1 MINRLF
7 KNKDVKVIILEVFL
21 IVLGLVGLT
30 LGVKYIMNSIN
41 VNVDT
46 SKLAIDSMN
55 ANVTNGTLTPI
66 EDSSVNINTTSNVL
80 RITFDVKGASTNTG
94 NNIIYDAILNID
106 ADCSLKNE
114 SVKWNLYKN
123 NNLLTS
129 GSTSPK
135 YDRDVLNGKITLTDI
150 QQDLVKYSG
159 SADKYVFILWMSE
172 SCTEEDIT
180 KCDISKGLT
189 SDSGGKSIGGN
200 IDIRLNSGKKKENKR
215 KTMDIDACS
224 IPRGNAAI
232 AIASIDDGTTGDSGS
247 GVYKVIHNAIPAE
260 SSATGS
266 EIPAVTDYRYYG
278 PNPNN
283 YILLPDMNTVDN
295 ISCIVNRKKV
305 ENPYNNNPLSET
317 DCESSDIYKFDYGDM
332 GIRYYP
338 SNLFKIVAPVG
349 SMTWVEKAEM
359 CIYGDYESGDYVEA
373 YSEYNINDDLCS
385 QLSVVE
391 FENGVDKNSG
401 KKTAG
406 FLITKESEKAILKST
421 TNGLYRIIGSIYN
434 ELEKTNVLK
443 VIKAIP
449 LTDGTTNEF
458 SWDYTSSGSY
468 SNIWATVTSGNY
480 SNSLSDGSTLMQLLN
495 SGLWWNGTS
504 GSYYDVATMAI
515 TVDFTNYKLSD
526 KAKSYISTSRYYLG
540 GYSTSKGV
548 MTNQFYAYERGTLRY
563 DTRRPL
569 YWDGMV
575 GLMYPSDFGYAAG
588 NTCVTGT
595 DPYNYDGGCKNKNW
609 LWMINT
615 SDYCQGYEWLMSP
628 SSSLKGI
635 VFNVEWFGCVNA
647 NYFINGSSVVRPV
660 FYLSKDVVITGGT
673 GTIDDP
679 YTIGL

>member
-215 KTMDIDACS
+215 KTMDVDACT
-224 IPRGNAAI
+224 IPRGNAAN
-232 AIASIDDGTTGDSGS
+232 AIMKLDDGSDGDEGS
-247 GVYKVIHNAIPAE
+247 GVYKVSHDAIPAS

-266 EIPAVTDYRYYG
+266 EIPVVTDYRYYG
-278 PNPNN
+278 PSPNN
-283 YILLPDMNTVDN
+283 YICLDMEGGSTCPD
-295 ISCIVNRKKV
+295 KH
-305 ENPYNNNPLSET
+305 
-317 DCESSDIYKFDYGDM
+317 
-332 GIRYYP
+332 
-338 SNLFKIVAPVG
+338 
-349 SMTWVEKAEM
+349 
-359 CIYGDYESGDYVEA
+359 
-373 YSEYNINDDLCS
+373 
-385 QLSVVE
+385 
-391 FENGVDKNSG
+391 
-401 KKTAG
+401 
-406 FLITKESEKAILKST
+406 
-421 TNGLYRIIGSIYN
+421 LYRIIGSIY
-434 ELEKTNVLK
+434 EEKENTNRIK
-443 VIKAIP
+443 VIKATP
-449 LTDGTTNEF
+449 LTDGTTSEF
-458 SWDYTSSGSY
+458 SWDYKVNNGKGSY
-468 SNIWATVTSGNY
+468 DNIWTTITSGNY
-480 SNSLSDGSTLMQLLN
+480 SNSLTSGSSIMQLLN
-495 SGLWWNGTS
+495 SGAWWNGTS
-504 GSYYDVATMAI
+504 GSYYNNSTTAT
-515 TVDFTNYKLSD
+515 TVNFTNYKLSD
-526 KAKSYISTSRYYLG
+526 KAKSYITTSRYYLG
-540 GYSTSKGV
+540 GYNTSKGV
-548 MTNQFYAYERGTLRY
+548 MTNQFYAYERGTARY
-563 DTRRPL
+563 DMNRPL

-575 GLMYPSDFGYAAG
+575 GLMYPSDYGYAAG

-595 DPYNYDGGCKNKNW
+595 ILLSYDGGCYQKDWLTDTNNW
-609 LWMINT
+609 
-615 SDYCQGYEWLMSP
+615 QWLMSP
-628 SSSLKGI
+628 YSDNS
-635 VFNVEWFGCVNA
+635 VYAFCFNLMGSVYGN
-647 NYFINGSSVVRPV
+647 FIFNNSFVHPV
-660 FYLSKDVVITGGT
+660 FYLTSTTSITGGT
-673 GTIDDP
+673 GTLTDP
-679 YTIGL
+679 YILG